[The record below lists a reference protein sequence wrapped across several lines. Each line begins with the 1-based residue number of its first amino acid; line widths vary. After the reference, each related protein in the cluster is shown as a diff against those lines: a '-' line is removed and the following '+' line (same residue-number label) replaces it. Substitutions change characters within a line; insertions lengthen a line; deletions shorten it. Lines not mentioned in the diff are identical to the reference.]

1 MSPPLRA
8 IVLAVIAAVFSQSAL
23 DASEQ
28 SFKKVVFERAKEKT
42 LELKGEIKYE
52 YKLSLSPTLTQP
64 ACRAEVS
71 ISYVP
76 MYDKVRVETTVE
88 NADCAASS
96 GDYRLQVRTRGHDG
110 EVLTEELNES
120 WRRADALRVETTKAY
135 PLDIDRELVW
145 VRVRTSRKTNCRCD
159 GTDAEVAPAD
169 PP

>member
-1 MSPPLRA
+1 MSLPLRA
-8 IVLAVIAAVFSQSAL
+8 TFLAVISAAFCLPAL
-23 DASEQ
+23 DASER
-28 SFKKVVFERAKEKT
+28 SFKKVVFEREKEQT

-52 YKLSLSPTLTQP
+52 YKLSLTPTLTQP

-88 NADCAASS
+88 NDDCAASS
-96 GDYRLQVRTRGHDG
+96 GDYRLQLRTRGHDG

-120 WRRADALRVETTKAY
+120 WSRADVLRVETTKIY

-159 GTDAEVAPAD
+159 GTDDEVARAD

>member
-1 MSPPLRA
+1 MA
-8 IVLAVIAAVFSQSAL
+8 TVFSQPAL

-28 SFKKVVFERAKEKT
+28 SFKKVVFDREKEET

-52 YKLSLSPTLTQP
+52 YKLSLTPTLTQP

-88 NADCAASS
+88 NDGCAASN
-96 GDYRLQVRTRGHDG
+96 GDYRLQVRTRGGDG
-110 EVLTEELNES
+110 DVLTEELNES
-120 WRRADALRVETTKAY
+120 WSRADALRVETTRTY

-159 GTDAEVAPAD
+159 GADDEVAPAD